1 MITFPSLLDLV
12 DIVDVEADDDEAPQI
27 YKDSHYYDDN
37 TLIDILNKKQDIFTI
52 LSLNCQSLQAKFD
65 ILNLYLQNLK
75 MSNGLFSAIC
85 IQETWLNSH
94 HDISM
99 FSIDGYQLV
108 AKPSSSS
115 VHGGVGI
122 YINDNFKFKVLDI
135 EYKKETWDGIFIEVS
150 AICANETSLN
160 TRKII
165 LGNIYRPPRNTIED
179 YKIFLDDLN
188 HILNIFQ
195 TSRAEVIISGDYNI
209 DLLKMHEKPIFSEYF
224 DTITSNGYITK
235 ITFPTRITDTTQTL
249 IDNIPVK
256 MSHNYSETT
265 AGILTHQIS
274 DHMPYFITLDY
285 IKCST
290 KSAKYLKVFNKN
302 LQSLNAF
309 KIEIGNLNLPTKLH
323 QNLDTDPNLNYKI
336 VSDYISCAFEKHL
349 PIEILKFKKYKHKKN
364 KWITQGIIKS

>member
-1 MITFPSLLDLV
+1 
-12 DIVDVEADDDEAPQI
+12 
-27 YKDSHYYDDN
+27 
-37 TLIDILNKKQDIFTI
+37 
-52 LSLNCQSLQAKFD
+52 
-65 ILNLYLQNLK
+65 
-75 MSNGLFSAIC
+75 
-85 IQETWLNSH
+85 
-94 HDISM
+94 
-99 FSIDGYQLV
+99 
-108 AKPSSSS
+108 
-115 VHGGVGI
+115 
-122 YINDNFKFKVLDI
+122 
-135 EYKKETWDGIFIEVS
+135 
-150 AICANETSLN
+150 
-160 TRKII
+160 
-165 LGNIYRPPRNTIED
+165 
-179 YKIFLDDLN
+179 
-188 HILNIFQ
+188 
-195 TSRAEVIISGDYNI
+195 
-209 DLLKMHEKPIFSEYF
+209 MHEKPIFSEYF

-349 PIEILKFKKYKHKKN
+349 PIEILKLKKYKHKKN
-364 KWITQGIIKS
+364 KWLTQGILNSLKFRDRLYKLFHSTDPNHSDYNTRKINLQTYNRILKQNIRQAKKLYYVNHFNKVKNCIKKTWLTINEILCRNNKNTEFPSHFLINNEPITNMSSIANEFNKYFTNIGPKLASTIHNLPGTSFIDYLNQPIKK